1 MSVKIAASVLSA
13 DFGHLADEINK
24 LEATDIIHLDLMD
37 GHYVPN
43 LSFGYPFISAI
54 RKLTNKALDAH
65 LMVTNPDDYVEQLAE
80 IGIQYLSFHQETV
93 YHSHR
98 LVQRIKSFGIKAGIA
113 LNPAT
118 PVHSLDDI
126 LSELDFVLVM
136 SVNPGYS
143 AQKFIP
149 HAITKVKQLN
159 ALKATYPNF
168 LIEVDGGVNGDNS
181 RDLISAGT
189 DILVSAS
196 YIFASQDYTA
206 SINTLKGE

>member
-1 MSVKIAASVLSA
+1 
-13 DFGHLADEINK
+13 
-24 LEATDIIHLDLMD
+24 
-37 GHYVPN
+37 
-43 LSFGYPFISAI
+43 
-54 RKLTNKALDAH
+54 
-65 LMVTNPDDYVEQLAE
+65 
-80 IGIQYLSFHQETV
+80 
-93 YHSHR
+93 
-98 LVQRIKSFGIKAGIA
+98 
-113 LNPAT
+113 
-118 PVHSLDDI
+118 
-126 LSELDFVLVM
+126 M

-181 RDLISAGT
+181 QDLISAGT